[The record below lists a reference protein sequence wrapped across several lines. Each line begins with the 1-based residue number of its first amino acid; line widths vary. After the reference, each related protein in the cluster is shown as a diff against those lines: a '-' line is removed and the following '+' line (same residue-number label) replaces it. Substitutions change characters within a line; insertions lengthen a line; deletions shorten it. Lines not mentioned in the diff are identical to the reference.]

1 MYLRFIRFSIC
12 LLSALFVRLPEA
24 LSDYLTGASSKTYQV
39 LKYDA
44 PTFSFLCVFAS
55 ANLRTLY
62 GKWFGP
68 NGNLY
73 EATYNNWQTILRYNS
88 TISAFVNMI
97 ASGSGLER
105 PPHGLIYM
113 LPPYSS

>member
-24 LSDYLTGASSKTYQV
+24 LSDYLLGARSQMYQK
-39 LKYDA
+39 LKYDV
-44 PTFSFLCVFAS
+44 PSFSFLCIFAS
-55 ANLRTLY
+55 ANLRILY

-73 EATYNNWQTILRYNS
+73 KATYNNWQTILHYS
-88 TISAFVNMI
+88 TTIGAFVNMI
-97 ASGSGLER
+97 ASESGLER
-105 PPHGLIYM
+105 PHGLIYM
-113 LPPYSS
+113 LPSYPS

>member
-1 MYLRFIRFSIC
+1 MYLRFVRFSIC
-12 LLSALFVRLPEA
+12 LLFNLFVRLPEA
-24 LSDYLTGASSKTYQV
+24 LSAYLPGARSKMSQV

-44 PTFSFLCVFAS
+44 PTFSFLGVFAS
-55 ANLRTLY
+55 ANLRILY

-73 EATYNNWQTILRYNS
+73 EATYNNWETILRYNS
-88 TISAFVNMI
+88 TIDAFVNMT

-105 PPHGLIYM
+105 PHGLIYM
-113 LPPYSS
+113 LPSYPS